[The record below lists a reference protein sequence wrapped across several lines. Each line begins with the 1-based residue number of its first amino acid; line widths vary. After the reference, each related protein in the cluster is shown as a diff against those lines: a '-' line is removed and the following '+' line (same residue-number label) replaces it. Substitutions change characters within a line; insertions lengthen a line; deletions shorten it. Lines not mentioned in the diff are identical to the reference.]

1 VKNNGSSFPL
11 FQTKQPDRDIAAYE
25 GAVSSARLTYQN
37 RIRQPG
43 AALSFLRGGYAME
56 GVKLKQPTEQPQ
68 IVYIDG
74 CKVTIKYSRQ
84 ENPLRSRQ
92 SVMCLSTASLQKKRD
107 FLHFLLKYEIIMV

>member
-84 ENPLRSRQ
+84 ENPP
-92 SVMCLSTASLQKKRD
+92 ALQAIRD
-107 FLHFLLKYEIIMV
+107 VLINSISPEET